1 MQKIELHRKL
11 KEDRD
16 NFDKLKN
23 KRIKEIMQ
31 ARKENIKKDNEIR
44 KERMKNFKKDQTV
57 KHKDEEIKRI
67 KRVNEAL
74 KNIVKPTSRNF
85 KKETLPSQNR
95 EASAQDLRNFDKT
108 QQDIVFKICKQIAF
122 EIDREQSIN
131 NLKADIQRDEEQL
144 TEMVNEITAYKIKK
158 DKIDL
163 KAEDDELTQQ
173 EIEEQLSLSILIRDL
188 DENIKSYEQRIYEKQ
203 RSDLLK

>member
-188 DENIKSYEQRIYEKQ
+188 DENIKSCEQRIYEKQ